1 MFVKP
6 FRYARAAS
14 VAEAC
19 DLLRRHGEGAKV
31 LAGGQSLLPMINSG
45 LVDADILVDISR
57 IPEICGVEQAPGYL
71 VFGASTRHAYLASDP
86 EIRRAQPLLAEAARL
101 IGNPRVRNRG
111 TLGGSLAHADPAAEL
126 PLVLTALGATVEVT
140 DGVRARELRAEDFAV
155 SILSTQL
162 RADELVTRV
171 QVPVLGT
178 GWGWSFK
185 ELSRRLGDFAIVA
198 VAVAL
203 SVRNGQV
210 LEARVAAAGVSE
222 RPVRLGAVEAALSGA
237 SRDEFGARVG
247 LVREVDPPGD
257 ATGTSEYRRHLLT
270 VLVRRALDEAF
281 VRSEAEWPSG

>member
-1 MFVKP
+1 MFVRP
-6 FRYARAAS
+6 FRYVRAESA
-14 VAEAC
+14 ADAC

-45 LVDADILVDISR
+45 LVDVDILVDISR
-57 IPEICGVEQAPGYL
+57 IPDLCGVEMAAGYL
-71 VFGASTRHAYLASDP
+71 TFGASTRHADLAADP
-86 EIRRAQPLLAEAARL
+86 VVRQAQPLLAEAARF

-126 PLVLTALGATVEVT
+126 PLALTALGATLEVT
-140 DGVRARELRAEDFAV
+140 DGPESRELRAEDFAV
-155 SILSTQL
+155 SFLSTRL
-162 RADELVTRV
+162 RADELLTRV
-171 QVPVLGT
+171 QVPVLGA

-185 ELSRRLGDFAIVA
+185 ECSRRQGDFAIVA
-198 VAVAL
+198 VAAAL
-203 SVRNGQV
+203 SARDGQV

-237 SRDEFGARVG
+237 SRDELPGRVA

-257 ATGTSEYRRHLLT
+257 AAGSSEYRRHLLT

-281 VRSEAEWPSG
+281 ARSEAE